1 MLQDKQV
8 NGTDALDQAGVKGG
22 KHIALHSTLMETG
35 IQAASSS
42 IYGQLYR
49 QVLLVDLCQS
59 FACMTLSSL
68 ASLLFLLLTCYVAG
82 KLKKEIKKKE
92 KKKRTPICVDAK
104 QQGQPSVFQSCFL
117 IVCAVLPISRAQET
131 A

>member
-59 FACMTLSSL
+59 FACITVSSL

-82 KLKKEIKKKE
+82 KLKKEIKKK
-92 KKKRTPICVDAK
+92 KKRERDTYNAPK
-104 QQGQPSVFQSCFL
+104 QINL
-117 IVCAVLPISRAQET
+117 T
-131 A
+131 